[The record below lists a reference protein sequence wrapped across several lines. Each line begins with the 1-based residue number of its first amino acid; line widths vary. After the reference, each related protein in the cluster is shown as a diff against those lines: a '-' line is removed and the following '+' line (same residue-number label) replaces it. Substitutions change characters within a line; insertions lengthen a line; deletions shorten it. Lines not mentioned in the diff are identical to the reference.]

1 MKYKAIVF
9 ATFLIAAFLAPVM
22 AQGLDAAGVQS
33 SLSPLTALI
42 EGIMRVGWDLTQMF
56 IGKDDASIAYFTH
69 QLGFRKDE
77 VTMNVTAITYEE
89 QTPSDYICAIG
100 SFTTVELDE
109 TPSDLSDDLFVTSI
123 QCTDITSKNKVFVY
137 GSNSVIL
144 FSDITDSDKNN
155 KIDLIDV
162 FEYMINNEYGELTVT
177 NNAKGQVMLF
187 ALLLPLGMLW
197 FILQDFLMST
207 GLLRGITVKLVSLGI
222 ALLAARSGAY
232 TGLLS
237 MISSLFGSGGFFMSM
252 LSIYLLIAIIMW
264 FYGGVLRSKAIAE
277 KSEDVAEAVVAG
289 FTADL
294 RRGMISKDAAKGWAD
309 ADKKKKS

>member
-9 ATFLIAAFLAPVM
+9 ATLLIATFLAPVM

-33 SLSPLTALI
+33 SLNPLQALI
-42 EGIMRVGWDLTQMF
+42 EGVMRVGWDLTQMF
-56 IGKDDASIAYFTH
+56 IGKDDASIAFFTH

-77 VTMNVTAITYEE
+77 VVMNITGSSSAEVATGSTE
-89 QTPSDYICAIG
+89 SIACAIG
-100 SFTTVELDE
+100 SFIDSETGVTASITTSYMSLNCTNIDGLEKYYVLAGS
-109 TPSDLSDDLFVTSI
+109 TPLNFA
-123 QCTDITSKNKVFVY
+123 DIP
-137 GSNSVIL
+137 
-144 FSDITDSDKNN
+144 DSDKNN

-187 ALLLPLGMLW
+187 ALIIPLGILW

-207 GLLRGITVKLVSLGI
+207 GILRGITVKLVSLGI
-222 ALLAARSGAY
+222 ALLAARSGVY

-252 LSIYLLIAIIMW
+252 LSIYFLIAIILW
-264 FYGGVLRSKAIAE
+264 FYGGVLRSKKIAE
-277 KSEDVAEAVVAG
+277 KADVVAEAVTSG
-289 FTADL
+289 FAADL
-294 RRGMISKDAAKGWAD
+294 KRGLMSQQAAKQLAE
-309 ADKKKKS
+309 ADKKR